1 MAGDL
6 SAGTTSFSNLSIG
19 GNDSNGALFGNIWAG
34 STISA
39 PNVQTLTVTGLSAV
53 SASRVTVGTFFSL
66 QASTATADFA
76 QGTVLSW
83 RTIAASALTASNA
96 NTVLRDREILIT
108 AGGASGMSI
117 AIRSN
122 GTTYVFSSTL
132 SSAGA

>member
-6 SAGTTSFSNLSIG
+6 SGGTTGLSNLSVG
-19 GNDSNGALFGNIWAG
+19 GNDANGTLFGNIWAG

-39 PNVQTLTVTGLSAV
+39 PTVSVLQATYSSGI
-53 SASRVTVGTFFSL
+53 SASRGTFSTFMNL
-66 QASTATADFA
+66 QSSAATADFA

-83 RTIAASALTASNA
+83 RTIAASGLTASAA
-96 NTVLRDREILIT
+96 NGVIRDREILIT

-122 GTTYVFSSTL
+122 GTTYIFASTL
-132 SSAGA
+132 SAAGA